1 MRQELSVNKASQKP
15 FPVPPFLLSCYMKRG
30 FLPNL
35 NDYTSWNVLIERAKP
50 SSWRTE
56 PPCQVS
62 SRPLP
67 LFRRHPASF
76 ILSFLLQKCL
86 NMHKSSGTSHVPLP
100 HFHSHHLARVIR
112 PVSYTTVKGQKPMGT
127 SCHPSLRCMLCAH
140 VTALMF
146 LWHLLPVELTDPKQM
161 DRAMGRKR
169 TELQMLWPSVLL
181 SPVVKPE
188 KSLS

>member
-1 MRQELSVNKASQKP
+1 MRQELSVNKPSQKP

-67 LFRRHPASF
+67 LFFHYFKLPVTEMFKHAREQWNFPCTPYPTFTVIIWHVWYGPSPTLRLRGKSPWEHPAIRLSGVCF
-76 ILSFLLQKCL
+76 VPMSQLSRFFDIYYLWSSLTQNRWTEPWGGNALSFRC
-86 NMHKSSGTSHVPLP
+86 SGHQFCS
-100 HFHSHHLARVIR
+100 
-112 PVSYTTVKGQKPMGT
+112 
-127 SCHPSLRCMLCAH
+127 
-140 VTALMF
+140 AL
-146 LWHLLPVELTDPKQM
+146 
-161 DRAMGRKR
+161 
-169 TELQMLWPSVLL
+169 
-181 SPVVKPE
+181 
-188 KSLS
+188 